1 MKRNIKYIVLLLLST
16 VVIFSCSTKKNT
28 VVRRAY
34 HNLTAHYNAYFNG
47 RESFKEAMRQL
58 DKNHV
63 DDFSKVLPVFLYEDK
78 QNLSSI
84 SGKMDRAIKK
94 ASKAIKRHSITKKP
108 KRKKGKLTEKQKEFY
123 SRKEFNNW
131 VDDSYLLMGK
141 AHLYKQENYE
151 AIQNFQYI
159 LSQFPKEEIRF
170 DALIWLTRVQI
181 IEKHYDEA
189 IVLLERI
196 DGEEEFPNRLK
207 KEYAKTYANYYIKQE
222 KYKESV
228 KWLKESIKLE
238 RKKKVKVR
246 YKYILAQIYENF
258 GDRKNAS
265 EMYRQVIKMNPQYE
279 MAFNAKINQATM
291 YDSES
296 GNGKEMIKQL
306 TKMLKDDKNKEYQ
319 DQIYYA
325 IANIEFNDGD
335 VDLAIEDYKKSA
347 EVSVSNNTQKALSF
361 LSLGNIYFKV
371 PDYPN
376 SQMYYDSCMSFLP
389 NDYPNYEKLKTK
401 TDILNEL
408 ILNLNEVTLQDSLQ
422 RVAAMSE
429 KDRLKLIDG
438 IINKIKEE
446 EAQAKIEEQQR
457 MMEMALFNQNGGNS
471 MNNQQNNSG
480 KWYFYNVTTINMGKS
495 EFKRKWGGRKLED
508 NWRRKNKSSI
518 NFETIDEEDQSQVDS
533 AVVQKYDN
541 KSREYYLQDIP
552 LTDSAIAVSNEKIML
567 GLFNAGNVYKDR
579 LSNFPKAIE
588 QYEELD
594 KRFPE
599 NTYLLDS
606 WYFTYQ
612 SAKLSANDEKANE
625 YKNKIITEY
634 PDSKY
639 AKSLTN
645 PNYFAELEQANQK
658 IYMLYDKT
666 YKQYQRG
673 NFMQVINNANYVD
686 SMYKDNELLPKFM
699 LLKAMSVG
707 GTGNVDLLKQ
717 ELNDLINKYPDAE
730 ESKTADYIITRITE
744 ENYTNFIPQTGTQ
757 YVVDNNTETSIVED
771 TSSVNPEDIINEEL
785 YKFNKDKP
793 HYYVVAVK
801 IKSADYKRVKFDL
814 AKYNMENFLMFDF
827 KIKSIPYSDD
837 IQLIVVKEF
846 TNKRQAKKYFKIIT
860 KRSDVFTKLKRT
872 DYTQFLITKKNLE
885 TLRIDKDLDKYM
897 LFYDKNY

>member
-1 MKRNIKYIVLLLLST
+1 MKRNIKYIILFLLSS
-16 VVIFSCSTKKNT
+16 VIIFSCSTKKNT
-28 VVRRAY
+28 AVRRVY

-58 DKNHV
+58 DKSHV

-78 QNLSSI
+78 QNLSAI
-84 SGKMDRAIKK
+84 SSKMDRAIKK
-94 ASKAIKRHSITKKP
+94 ASKVIKRHSITAKP
-108 KRKKGKLTEKQKEFY
+108 KRKKGKLTEKEKEFY

-181 IEKHYDEA
+181 IEKHYNDA

-196 DGEEEFPNRLK
+196 DGEEDFPNRLK

-222 KYKESV
+222 KYKEAV

-258 GDRKNAS
+258 GDKKNAS

-279 MAFNAKINQATM
+279 MSFNAKINQATM
-291 YDSES
+291 YDSQT

-325 IANIEFNDGD
+325 IANIEFNDGNIKS
-335 VDLAIEDYKKSA
+335 AIEDYKKSA
-347 EVSVSNNTQKALSF
+347 QVSVSNNTQKSLSF

-389 NDYPNYEKLKTK
+389 NDYPNYEKIKTK

-408 ILNLNEVTLQDSLQ
+408 ILNLNEVALQDSLQ
-422 RVAAMSE
+422 RVAAMSS
-429 KDRLKLIDG
+429 KDRIKLIDN

-446 EAQAKIEEQQR
+446 EAKEKIEEQQR
-457 MMEMALFNQNGGNS
+457 MMEMAMFNQNGGNS

-518 NFETIDEEDQSQVDS
+518 NFETIDEDDQTQVDS
-533 AVVQKYDN
+533 AVVNKYDN

-567 GLFNAGNVYKDR
+567 ALFNAGNVYKDR
-579 LSNFPKAIE
+579 LSDFPKAIE
-588 QYEELD
+588 EYEELD
-594 KRFPE
+594 KRFSE

-606 WYFTYQ
+606 WYFIYQ

-625 YKNKIITEY
+625 YKNKIINKY

-658 IYMLYDKT
+658 VFILYNKT
-666 YKQYQRG
+666 YKQYKRG

-686 SMYKDNELLPKFM
+686 SIYKDNELLPKFM

-717 ELNDLINKYPDAE
+717 ELNNLINKYPDTE
-730 ESKTADYIITRITE
+730 ESETADYIITRITE

-757 YVVDNNTETSIVED
+757 YIVDNNTVTNLTAD
-771 TSSVNPEDIINEEL
+771 TSSVNPEDILNEEL

-827 KIKSIPYSDD
+827 KIKSIPFSDD

-846 TNKRQAKKYFKIIT
+846 TNKRQAKKYFKIIK

-872 DYTQFLITKKNLE
+872 DYTQFLISKENLE
-885 TLRIDKDLDKYM
+885 TLRMDKDIDKYM

>member
-1 MKRNIKYIVLLLLST
+1 LKRNIKYIILFLLSS
-16 VVIFSCSTKKNT
+16 VIIFSCSTKKNT
-28 VVRRAY
+28 AVRRVY

-58 DKNHV
+58 DKSHV

-78 QNLSSI
+78 QNLSAI
-84 SGKMDRAIKK
+84 SSKMDRAIKK
-94 ASKAIKRHSITKKP
+94 ASKVIKRHSITAKP
-108 KRKKGKLTEKQKEFY
+108 KRKKGKLTEKEKEFY

-181 IEKHYDEA
+181 IEKHYNDA

-196 DGEEEFPNRLK
+196 DGEEDFPNRLK

-222 KYKESV
+222 KYKEAV

-258 GDRKNAS
+258 GDKKNAS

-279 MAFNAKINQATM
+279 MSFNAKINQATM
-291 YDSES
+291 YDSQT

-325 IANIEFNDGD
+325 IANIEFNDGNIKS
-335 VDLAIEDYKKSA
+335 AIEDYKKSA
-347 EVSVSNNTQKALSF
+347 QVSVSNNTQKSLSF

-389 NDYPNYEKLKTK
+389 NDYPNYEKIKTK

-408 ILNLNEVTLQDSLQ
+408 ILNLNEVALQDSLQ
-422 RVAAMSE
+422 RVAAMSS
-429 KDRLKLIDG
+429 KDRIKLIDN

-446 EAQAKIEEQQR
+446 EAKEKIEEQQR
-457 MMEMALFNQNGGNS
+457 MMEMAMFNQNGGNS

-518 NFETIDEEDQSQVDS
+518 NFETIDEDDQTQVDS
-533 AVVQKYDN
+533 AVVNKYDN

-567 GLFNAGNVYKDR
+567 ALFNAGNVYKDR
-579 LSNFPKAIE
+579 LSDFPKAIE
-588 QYEELD
+588 EYEELD
-594 KRFPE
+594 KRFSE

-606 WYFTYQ
+606 WYFIYQ

-625 YKNKIITEY
+625 YKNKIINKY

-658 IYMLYDKT
+658 VFILYNKT
-666 YKQYQRG
+666 YKQYKRG

-686 SMYKDNELLPKFM
+686 SIYKDNELLPKFM

-717 ELNDLINKYPDAE
+717 ELNNLINKYPDTE
-730 ESKTADYIITRITE
+730 ESETADYIITRITE

-757 YVVDNNTETSIVED
+757 YIVDNNTVTNLTAD
-771 TSSVNPEDIINEEL
+771 TSSVNPEDILNEEL

-827 KIKSIPYSDD
+827 KIKSIPFSDD

-846 TNKRQAKKYFKIIT
+846 TNKRQAKKYFKIIK

-872 DYTQFLITKKNLE
+872 DYTQFLISKENLE
-885 TLRIDKDLDKYM
+885 TLRMDKDIDKYM

>member
-1 MKRNIKYIVLLLLST
+1 
-16 VVIFSCSTKKNT
+16 
-28 VVRRAY
+28 
-34 HNLTAHYNAYFNG
+34 
-47 RESFKEAMRQL
+47 
-58 DKNHV
+58 
-63 DDFSKVLPVFLYEDK
+63 
-78 QNLSSI
+78 
-84 SGKMDRAIKK
+84 MDRAIKK
-94 ASKAIKRHSITKKP
+94 ASKVIKRHSIKAKP

-151 AIQNFQYI
+151 AKQNFQYI
-159 LSQFPKEEIRF
+159 LAQFPKQEIRF

-181 IEKHYDEA
+181 LEEHYDDA
-189 IVLLERI
+189 LVLLERI
-196 DGEEEFPNRLK
+196 DGEEEFPSRLE
-207 KEYAKTYANYYIKQE
+207 KEYAKTYANYYIKQK
-222 KYKESV
+222 KYKEAV

-246 YKYILAQIYENF
+246 YKYILAQIYENA
-258 GDRKNAS
+258 GDKKNAS

-291 YDSES
+291 YDSS
-296 GNGKEMIKQL
+296 TGNGKEMIKQL

-335 VDLAIEDYKKSA
+335 KDLAIEDYKKSA
-347 EVSVSNNTQKALSF
+347 EVSISNNTQKALSF

-389 NDYPNYEKLKTK
+389 NDYPNYEELKTK

-408 ILNLNEVTLQDSLQ
+408 ISNLNEVSLQDSLQ
-422 RVAAMSE
+422 QLAAMSE
-429 KDRLKLIDG
+429 KDRMKIIDD

-457 MMEMALFNQNGGNS
+457 MMEMAMFNQNGGNRTNTTQS
-471 MNNQQNNSG
+471 NSG

-518 NFETIDEEDQSQVDS
+518 NFETIDEEDQTQVDS

-541 KSREYYLQDIP
+541 KSREFYLQDIP
-552 LTDSAIAVSNEKIML
+552 LTDSAITASNEKIML

-579 LSNFPKAIE
+579 LSDFPKAIE
-588 QYEELD
+588 EYEELD
-594 KRFPE
+594 KRFPS
-599 NTYLLDS
+599 NIYLLDS

-612 SAKLSANDEKANE
+612 SAKLSANDAKANE
-625 YKNKIITEY
+625 YKNKIISQY

-658 IYMLYDKT
+658 VYLLYNKT
-666 YKQYQRG
+666 YKQYKHG
-673 NFMQVINNANYVD
+673 NFMQVINNVNYVD
-686 SMYKDNELLPKFM
+686 SIYKDNELLPKFM

-707 GTGNVDLLKQ
+707 GTGNVDLLKS
-717 ELNDLINKYPDAE
+717 ELNDLINKYPDTE
-730 ESKTADYIITRITE
+730 ESETADYIITRITE
-744 ENYTNFIPQTGTQ
+744 ENYTNFIPQTGNQ
-757 YVVDNNTETSIVED
+757 YVVDNNTETNTIGDSAS
-771 TSSVNPEDIINEEL
+771 TNPEDIINEEL
-785 YKFNKDKP
+785 YKFDKDKP

-801 IKSADYKRVKFDL
+801 IKNADYKRVKFDL
-814 AKYNMENFLMFDF
+814 AKYNMDNFLMFDF
-827 KIKSIPYSDD
+827 KIKTIPYSDD

-846 TNKRQAKKYFKIIT
+846 TNKKQAKKYFKIIT
-860 KRSDVFTKLKRT
+860 KRSDVFTKLKKV
-872 DYTQFLITKKNLE
+872 DYSQFLITKKNLE
-885 TLRIDKDLDKYM
+885 TLRMDKDLDKYM
-897 LFYDKNY
+897 LFYDNNY